1 MINFGYLL
9 LFLVD
14 LTASHLNNPPVF
26 AKLGETINMSCF
38 YQSQMAMHFSWYKH
52 ELGKNPRL
60 ISTIYKYDIKA
71 RFYHNFKNSSRFFVQ
86 NDKGVHRLVIRNIQ
100 LSDSATYYCG
110 SAYSNVM
117 EFVEGIELIVEGGK
131 SYTVIKQPALIPSH
145 HGDSVSLTCTVLN
158 QNCVGNNSVYWIIQ
172 ESEES
177 RPRFI
182 SAHGTSTGQCEW
194 SSEAGFRARRCV
206 YSFSKK
212 DLKLSDSE
220 TYNCTVAA
228 CGEILF
234 WNGTKLDIIG
244 ADSAE
249 QMMTFVILSIVRT
262 FLLLITIG
270 TITFWYCM
278 NLKRILN
285 HGCSPPAITLQDR
298 RSRPEGR
305 PGLLMKSASE
315 HL

>member
-9 LFLVD
+9 LFLIG

-26 AKLGETINMSCF
+26 AKPGETINMSCF

-60 ISTIYKYDIKA
+60 ISTIYK
-71 RFYHNFKNSSRFFVQ
+71 
-86 NDKGVHRLVIRNIQ
+86 NIQ

-117 EFVEGIELIVEGGK
+117 EFVEGTELIVEGVK
-131 SYTVIKQPALIPSH
+131 SDTVVKQPALIPSH

-177 RPRFI
+177 RSRFI
-182 SAHGTSTGQCEW
+182 GAHGTSIGRCEW

-262 FLLLITIG
+262 FLLLITIAS
-270 TITFWYCM
+270 ITFWYCM
-278 NLKRILN
+278 NSKRN
-285 HGCSPPAITLQDR
+285 SKDGCSPPAITL
-298 RSRPEGR
+298 
-305 PGLLMKSASE
+305 
-315 HL
+315 

>member
-1 MINFGYLL
+1 MMNFGYLL
-9 LFLVD
+9 LFLIGI
-14 LTASHLNNPPVF
+14 TASHLNNPPVF
-26 AKLGETINMSCF
+26 AKLGETIHMSCF

-60 ISTIYKYDIKA
+60 ISTIYK
-71 RFYHNFKNSSRFFVQ
+71 
-86 NDKGVHRLVIRNIQ
+86 NIQ

-117 EFVEGIELIVEGGK
+117 EFVEGTELIVEGVK
-131 SYTVIKQPALIPSH
+131 SYTVVNQPSLIPSH
-145 HGDSVSLTCTVLN
+145 HGDSVRLTCTVLN

-172 ESEES
+172 ESKKS
-177 RPRFI
+177 HPRLI
-182 SAHGTSTGQCEW
+182 GAHGTSVGRCEW
-194 SSEAGFRARRCV
+194 SSEAGLRARRCV

-220 TYNCTVAA
+220 AYNCTVAA
-228 CGEILF
+228 WGEILF
-234 WNGTKLDIIG
+234 WNGIKLDIKG
-244 ADSAE
+244 ADSTE

-262 FLLLITIG
+262 LLILITIA

-278 NLKRILN
+278 NSKRISH
-285 HGCSPPAITLQDR
+285 HGSSPPAITLQDR
-298 RSRPEGR
+298 PSRPEER
-305 PGLLMKSASE
+305 PGLLMKSASD

>member
-1 MINFGYLL
+1 MINFGFLL
-9 LFLVD
+9 LFLIG

-26 AKLGETINMSCF
+26 VKLGETINMSCS
-38 YQSQMAMHFSWYKH
+38 YQSQVAMHFSWYKH
-52 ELGKNPRL
+52 KLGQNPRL
-60 ISTIYKYDIKA
+60 ISTIYKYDNKA
-71 RFYHNFKNSSRFFVQ
+71 RFYHNFQNSSRFSVL
-86 NDKGVHRLVIRNIQ
+86 NDKGVHHLVIRNIQ

-117 EFVEGIELIVEGGK
+117 EFVKGTELIVEGLK

-145 HGDSVSLTCTVLN
+145 RGDS
-158 QNCVGNNSVYWIIQ
+158 

-177 RPRFI
+177 RPTFI
-182 SAHGTSTGQCEW
+182 GAHGTSIGQCEW

-212 DLKLSDSE
+212 DLKLSDSG

-228 CGEILF
+228 CGEMLF
-234 WNGTKLDIIG
+234 WNDTKLDVIG
-244 ADSAE
+244 ADLAE

-262 FLLLITIG
+262 FLLLITIA

-278 NLKRILN
+278 NSKRISKD
-285 HGCSPPAITLQDR
+285 GCSPSAIAFRDR
-298 RSRPEGR
+298 QSRPEGR
-305 PGLLMKSASE
+305 PGLLRKSASD
-315 HL
+315 HP

>member
-1 MINFGYLL
+1 MINFGFLL
-9 LFLVD
+9 LFLIG

-26 AKLGETINMSCF
+26 VKLGETINMSCS

-52 ELGKNPRL
+52 KLGQNPRL
-60 ISTIYKYDIKA
+60 ISTIYKYDNKA
-71 RFYHNFKNSSRFFVQ
+71 RFYHNFQNSSRFSVL
-86 NDKGVHRLVIRNIQ
+86 NDKGVHHLVIRNIQ

-117 EFVEGIELIVEGGK
+117 EFVEGTELIVEGLK

-145 HGDSVSLTCTVLN
+145 RGDS
-158 QNCVGNNSVYWIIQ
+158 
-172 ESEES
+172 ESEKS
-177 RPRFI
+177 RSTFI
-182 SAHGTSTGQCEW
+182 AAHGTSIGQCEW

-212 DLKLSDSE
+212 DLKLSDSG

-228 CGEILF
+228 CGEMLF
-234 WNGTKLDIIG
+234 WNDTKLDIIG
-244 ADSAE
+244 ADLAE

-262 FLLLITIG
+262 FLLLITIA

-278 NLKRILN
+278 NSKRISKD
-285 HGCSPPAITLQDR
+285 GCSPSAIAFRDR
-298 RSRPEGR
+298 QSRPEDQVC
-305 PGLLMKSASE
+305 
-315 HL
+315 

>member
-1 MINFGYLL
+1 
-9 LFLVD
+9 

-26 AKLGETINMSCF
+26 AKLGETIHMSCF

-60 ISTIYKYDIKA
+60 ISTIYKYDNKA
-71 RFYHNFKNSSRFFVQ
+71 RFYHKFENSSRFFVQ

-110 SAYSNVM
+110 IAYSNVM
-117 EFVEGIELIVEGGK
+117 EFVEGTELIVEGVK
-131 SYTVIKQPALIPSH
+131 SCTVVNQPALIPSH
-145 HGDSVSLTCTVLN
+145 HGDSVRLTCTVLN
-158 QNCVGNNSVYWIIQ
+158 QNFVGNNSVYWIIQ
-172 ESEES
+172 ESEKS
-177 RPRFI
+177 HPRLI
-182 SAHGTSTGQCEW
+182 GAHGTSIGRCEW
-194 SSEAGFRARRCV
+194 SSEAGLRACRCV

-220 TYNCTVAA
+220 TYKCTVAA

-234 WNGTKLDIIG
+234 WNGIKLDIKG
-244 ADSAE
+244 ADSTE

-262 FLLLITIG
+262 LLILITIA

-278 NLKRILN
+278 NSKRISH
-285 HGCSPPAITLQDR
+285 HGSSPPAITLQDR
-298 RSRPEGR
+298 PSRPEGR
-305 PGLLMKSASE
+305 PGLLMKSVSD

>member
-9 LFLVD
+9 LFLIGELNC

-26 AKLGETINMSCF
+26 AKPGETINMSCF

-60 ISTIYKYDIKA
+60 ISTIYKYDNKA
-71 RFYHNFKNSSRFFVQ
+71 RFYHNFENSSRFFVQ

-117 EFVEGIELIVEGGK
+117 EFVEGTELIVEGVK
-131 SYTVIKQPALIPSH
+131 SDTVVKQPALIPSH

-177 RPRFI
+177 RSRFI
-182 SAHGTSTGQCEW
+182 GAHGTSIGRCEW

-244 ADSAE
+244 ITFMVSE

-262 FLLLITIG
+262 FLLLITIAS
-270 TITFWYCM
+270 ITFCM
-278 NLKRILN
+278 NKLCSVKPCLFLV
-285 HGCSPPAITLQDR
+285 HG
-298 RSRPEGR
+298 RST
-305 PGLLMKSASE
+305 
-315 HL
+315 